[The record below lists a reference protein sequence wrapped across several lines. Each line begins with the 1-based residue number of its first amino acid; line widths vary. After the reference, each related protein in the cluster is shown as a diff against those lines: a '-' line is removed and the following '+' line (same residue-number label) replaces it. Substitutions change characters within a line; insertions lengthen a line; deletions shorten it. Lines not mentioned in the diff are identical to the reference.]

1 MGTGGDGGE
10 PDDVVDGHDPSRV
23 EVPRRTAVLAGLGA
37 LALALLVLAVAGG
50 PVDVVTGSGTLGGTA
65 PPPPPVTPTST
76 SATPTPVASGGDL
89 ASRLPQTPTAL
100 GEVIRAMLLV
110 AVVVAGALLLRWL
123 WQVVP
128 RYRSRVRTGT
138 LPAEPPEADPEEVVR
153 GADARLA
160 LLLDGEPRNAIV
172 ACWVDLEAAVERTGL
187 ERRPAETPTELTR
200 RVLAAWEVSPRHLDR
215 LADLYREARFSRHPL
230 HEGHREAA
238 VHHLTALHEDLHRV
252 AQRLADDR
260 ERRREEQ
267 VPHRASG
274 DPRGSGG

>member
-1 MGTGGDGGE
+1 MGTGGSGRA
-10 PDDVVDGHDPSRV
+10 DDRATRVD
-23 EVPRRTAVLAGLGA
+23 VPRRTAVLAGLGA

-65 PPPPPVTPTST
+65 VPPPAATPTST
-76 SATPTPVASGGDL
+76 TATPTPTASAGDL
-89 ASRLPQTPTAL
+89 ASHLPQTPVAVGAVLRAL
-100 GEVIRAMLLV
+100 LLV

-138 LPAEPPEADPEEVVR
+138 LPLPPPEADPEEVVR
-153 GADARLA
+153 GADQRLA
-160 LLLDGEPRNAIV
+160 LLLEGEPRNAIV

-187 ERRPAETPTELTR
+187 DRRPAETPTELTR
-200 RVLAAWEVSPRHLDR
+200 RVLTTWEVSPRHLDR

-238 VHHLTALHEDLHRV
+238 VHHLTALHEDLRRV

-260 ERRREEQ
+260 ARRLEEQ
-267 VPHRASG
+267 ASHRA
-274 DPRGSGG
+274 PGGPTR